1 MGHAQSAE
9 WERAPRILVI
19 DDEPS
24 GVKLIHRLLTAAKY
38 EDIVSTTDASHSL
51 TLARVSPPDL
61 ILLDLHMPGFD
72 GFEVLDGLKDVLAE
86 NEFIPVLVLTGDLI
100 AETRRR
106 ALTLGAT
113 DFLTKPFDNAEL
125 VLRIHNLLQIRLLHL
140 SLGQQKDAL
149 QQTLSRR
156 DAELEEARLEMLE
169 RLALAAELR
178 DTETGRHMRGVGE
191 LAGSLAR
198 RMGLAD
204 EAAAMIARAAPLH
217 DIGKLG
223 IPDSALLKNG
233 PLSAQE
239 TELMRSHTVVGERL
253 LSGGMSMVMQTAAIV
268 ARYHHERF
276 DGTGYPDRLS
286 GQAIPLAARIVA
298 VADVF
303 DALAHDRPYRKAWP
317 EDAAI
322 ELIIEGS
329 GTHFDPAVVRAFMSE
344 PWVAARLPQR
354 LLCTA

>member
-1 MGHAQSAE
+1 MRRARSAE
-9 WERAPRILVI
+9 WHRAPRILVI

-24 GVKLIHRLLTAAKY
+24 GVKLVHRLLTAAKY
-38 EDIVSTTDASHSL
+38 EDIVTTTDASHSL

-72 GFEVLDGLKDVLAE
+72 GFEVLDGLEDVLAE

-149 QQTLSRR
+149 QDTLSRR
-156 DAELEEARLEMLE
+156 EAELEEARLEMLE
-169 RLALAAELR
+169 RLALAAEVR
-178 DTETGRHMRGVGE
+178 DTETGRHMRGVGG
-191 LAGSLAR
+191 LAESLAL
-198 RMGLAD
+198 RMGLA
-204 EAAAMIARAAPLH
+204 EETAAMIGRAAPLH

-239 TELMRSHTVVGERL
+239 TELMQSHTLVGERL

-317 EDAAI
+317 EEAAI

-329 GTHFDPAVVRAFMSE
+329 GTHFDPAVVEAFMSE
-344 PWVAARLPQR
+344 PWVAARIPQR

>member
-1 MGHAQSAE
+1 MRHAQSAE
-9 WERAPRILVI
+9 WQRTPRILVV
-19 DDEPS
+19 DDDPS
-24 GVKLIHRLLTAAKY
+24 GVKLIHRLLTAAGY

-51 TLARVSPPDL
+51 ALARISPPDL

-72 GFEVLDGLKDVLAE
+72 GFDVLKGLKDVLAE
-86 NEFIPVLVLTGDLI
+86 NDFTPVLVLTGDLI

-140 SLGQQKDAL
+140 SLSRQKDAL
-149 QQTLSRR
+149 QHTLSRR
-156 DAELEEARLEMLE
+156 EAELDEARLEMLE

-198 RMGLAD
+198 RMGVDA
-204 EAAAMIARAAPLH
+204 ETAAMIGRAAPLH

-233 PLSAQE
+233 LLSAQE
-239 TELMRSHTVVGERL
+239 TELMRSHAIVGERL
-253 LSGGMSMVMQTAAIV
+253 LSGGVSMVMQTAAVI
-268 ARYHHERF
+268 ARHHHERW

-286 GQAIPLAARIVA
+286 GHAIPLAARIVA

-317 EDAAI
+317 EEAAI

-329 GTHFDPAVVRAFMSE
+329 GTHFDPAVVEAFMSE
-344 PWVAARLPQR
+344 PWVASRIPRALQ
-354 LLCTA
+354 CTA

>member
-1 MGHAQSAE
+1 MK
-9 WERAPRILVI
+9 LV
-19 DDEPS
+19 
-24 GVKLIHRLLTAAKY
+24 HRLLTAAKY
-38 EDIVSTTDASHSL
+38 EDIVTTTDACHAL

-72 GFEVLDGLKDVLAE
+72 GFDVLEGLKDVLTE

-149 QQTLSRR
+149 QETLSRR
-156 DAELEEARLEMLE
+156 EVELEEARLEMLE
-169 RLALAAELR
+169 RLALAAEVR

-191 LAGSLAR
+191 LAESLAR
-198 RMGLAD
+198 RLGLD
-204 EAAAMIARAAPLH
+204 DDTAAMIGRAAPLH

-233 PLSAQE
+233 PLSMPE
-239 TELMRSHTVVGERL
+239 TELMRSHTLVGERL

-276 DGTGYPDRLS
+276 DGTGYPDKLS
-286 GQAIPLAARIVA
+286 GQAIPLSARIVA

-317 EDAAI
+317 EEEAI

-329 GTHFDPAVVRAFMSE
+329 GTHFDPAVVNAFMSE
-344 PWVAARLPQR
+344 PFVAARLPQSR
-354 LLCTA
+354 LCTA